1 MKVSVVRRYE
11 SKLGDSDFHPY
22 RTGAWTPNTE
32 ELDATDLEVIAGELP
47 QDLQGV
53 YLRNT
58 ENPLFEA
65 ITGRYHPFDGDGMLH
80 ALRFHG
86 GRADYRN
93 RFVRTSGLLAE
104 LEAGGALWAGILESP
119 DASHRDGW
127 GARTRMK
134 DASSTDVIIH
144 RGEALTTF
152 YQCGD
157 AYRLDPYTLETRGT
171 VSWSAHEAGHP
182 GVRGVFP
189 RGATVS
195 AHPKVD
201 ERTGELLFF
210 NYSKEE
216 PFLHF
221 GVVDAEGRLARY
233 LPVPLPGPRLP
244 HDMAFTENYAII
256 NDFPMMW
263 DAARLAKNQHRPV
276 YRPELGSRFGIVR
289 RDGTGTARWFEASP
303 TYVLHF
309 SNAYEEGDEIVLEGF
324 HQGAPVPKLLE
335 GETALDAF
343 RKSLDMH
350 SLKTRLHRWR
360 FNLVTGR
367 TREEFLDDEVSE
379 FPTIDNRFGGRKHR
393 KVVAMT
399 GEPGLFLFKGMV
411 AYDLERGSKQSY
423 RFPEGV
429 FASES
434 PIAPRTGTDREADGY
449 VVTFV
454 SDLGSNSS
462 ECQVFD
468 AEDISRGPITRL
480 RLPHRIS
487 SGTHATW
494 VSEAE
499 LAKHGVR

>member
-1 MKVSVVRRYE
+1 VKVSVIRRYE

-22 RTGAWTPNTE
+22 RTGAWTPNTV
-32 ELDATDLEVIAGELP
+32 ELDATELELIDGEIPRDLEGI
-47 QDLQGV
+47 

-65 ITGRYHPFDGDGMLH
+65 ITGRYHPFDGDGMVH
-80 ALRFHG
+80 AIRFRE
-86 GRADYRN
+86 GRAEYRN
-93 RFVRTSGLLAE
+93 RFVKTAGLLAE

-119 DASHRDGW
+119 EASQREGW

-134 DASSTDVIIH
+134 DASSTDIIVH

-152 YQCGD
+152 YQCGE
-157 AYRLDPYTLETRGT
+157 AYRLDPHTLETRGT
-171 VSWSAHEAGHP
+171 VHWSQQAQGNP

-189 RGATVS
+189 QGATVS

-201 ERTGELLFF
+201 EETGELLFF
-210 NYSKEE
+210 NYSKEA

-221 GVVDAEGRLARY
+221 GVIDAHGKLARY
-233 LPVPLPGPRLP
+233 LPVALPGPRLP
-244 HDMAFTENYAII
+244 HDMAFTEHYSIF

-263 DAARLAKNQHRPV
+263 DPERLAKNQHRPV
-276 YRPELGSRFGIVR
+276 YRPELGSRFAIVR
-289 RDGTGTARWFEASP
+289 RDGTGPVRWFEASP

-309 SNAYEEGDEIVLEGF
+309 SNAYEEGDELILEGF
-324 HQGAPVPKLLE
+324 HQGAPIPKRLE
-335 GETALDAF
+335 GETAIDAF
-343 RKSLDMH
+343 RKSLDMRE
-350 SLKTRLHRWR
+350 LQTRLHRWR
-360 FNLVTGR
+360 FNLVTGQ
-367 TREEFLDDEVSE
+367 TREEFLDDEVAE
-379 FPTIDNRFGGRKHR
+379 FPTIDSRAAGRKHR
-393 KVVAMT
+393 WVIAMT
-399 GEPGLFLFKGMV
+399 GEPGHFLFNGMV
-411 AYDLERGSKQSY
+411 AYDVARGSKQSY

-434 PIAPRTGTDREADGY
+434 PIAPRTGARGEADGY
-449 VVTFV
+449 AVTFV
-454 SDLGSNSS
+454 SDPRNDSS
-462 ECQVFD
+462 ECQLFD
-468 AEDISRGPITRL
+468 ARDIARGPIARI

>member
-1 MKVSVVRRYE
+1 MKVSIVRRYE

-22 RTGAWTPNTE
+22 RTGAWTPNTV
-32 ELDATDLEVIAGELP
+32 ELDATDLDVIEGEIP
-47 QDLQGV
+47 RDLQGV

-65 ITGRYHPFDGDGMLH
+65 IAGRYHPFDGDGMVH
-80 ALRFHG
+80 AIRFHE
-86 GRADYRN
+86 GRAEYRN
-93 RFVRTSGLLAE
+93 RFVKTAGLLAE
-104 LEAGGALWAGILESP
+104 LEAGCALWAGILESP
-119 DASHRDGW
+119 EASQRDGW

-134 DASSTDVIIH
+134 DASSTDIIVH

-171 VSWSAHEAGHP
+171 VSWSEQTQGNP

-189 RGATVS
+189 KGATVS
-195 AHPKVD
+195 AHSKVD
-201 ERTGELLFF
+201 EQTGELLFF

-216 PFLHF
+216 PFLHL
-221 GVVDAEGRLARY
+221 GIIDAQGRLARY
-233 LPVPLPGPRLP
+233 VPVALPSPRLP
-244 HDMAFTENYAII
+244 HDMGFTEHYAIL

-263 DAARLAKNQHRPV
+263 DPVRLAKNQHRPV
-276 YRPELGSRFGIVR
+276 YRPELGSRFALVR
-289 RDGTGTARWFEASP
+289 RDGTGPVRWFEASP

-309 SNAYEEGDEIVLEGF
+309 SNAYEEGDEVVLEGF
-324 HQGAPVPKLLE
+324 HQGAPVPPRNE
-335 GETALDAF
+335 GDTTLDAF
-343 RKSLDMH
+343 RKSLDMYE
-350 SLKTRLHRWR
+350 LKTRLHRWR

-367 TREEFLDDEVSE
+367 THEEFLDDEISE
-379 FPTIDNRFGGRKHR
+379 FPTIDNRFWGRKHR
-393 KVVAMT
+393 TVIAMT
-399 GEPGLFLFKGMV
+399 GEKGWFLFNGMV
-411 AYDLERGSKQSY
+411 AYDLARGTKQSY

-434 PIAPRTGTDREADGY
+434 PVAPRTGARGEADGY

-454 SDLGSNSS
+454 SDMRNDGS
-462 ECQVFD
+462 ECQIFE
-468 AEDISRGPITRL
+468 ASDIARGPIARI

-494 VSEAE
+494 VSEAD